1 MHYVVRPEQAQ
12 LIKVAI
18 DNHREVQRLLAA
30 WERETAAEILQEKA
44 ASVGSSRVSRK
55 RKSSEMRPRKSGE

>member
-1 MHYVVRPEQAQ
+1 MHYVVSPEQAQ

-44 ASVGSSRVSRK
+44 ASVGSSRASPKRNSR
-55 RKSSEMRPRKSGE
+55 EMRPRKSGK